1 MSIYMEERI
10 GRIVDLAKSGNSN
23 AMRTLYDMNR
33 QKIMNLA
40 LKYTGNREDAEEIL
54 HDTFITAFSALNKN
68 KLKDP
73 QKFHSWLYRIGMN
86 TSIDFLRREKKHRY
100 TEVDEGNLQDKSRSG
115 IDPEEEI
122 INKEKNEKIKNAIS
136 TLSPRQK
143 MIFTLKHHQQMKI
156 REIAE
161 SLGCSEGNV
170 KTQLFRAIRSIRS
183 ELKLSLKEKSL

>member
-54 HDTFITAFSALNKN
+54 HNTFITAFSALHKN
-68 KLKDP
+68 KLKDS

-86 TSIDFLRREKKHRY
+86 SSIDFLRREKKHRY
-100 TEVDEGNLQDKSRSG
+100 TDIDERNLRDKSKSG

-122 INKEKNEKIKNAIS
+122 INKEKSEKITKAIS
-136 TLSPRQK
+136 TLAPRQR

-156 REIAE
+156 REIAD

-170 KTQLFRAIRSIRS
+170 KTQLFRAVRTIRS
-183 ELKLSLKEKSL
+183 ELKISLMEE

>member
-10 GRIVDLAKSGNSN
+10 GRVVDLAKSGNNN

-33 QKIMNLA
+33 KKILNLA
-40 LKYTGNREDAEEIL
+40 FKYTGNREDAEEIL
-54 HDTFITAFSALNKN
+54 HDTFITAFSALNRN
-68 KLKDP
+68 KLKDH

-100 TEVDEGNLQDKSRSG
+100 TEVDEGNLQDKSKSG

-122 INKEKNEKIKNAIS
+122 IDKEKSEKITNAIS

-156 REIAE
+156 REIAD

-170 KTQLFRAIRSIRS
+170 KTQLFRAVRAIRS
-183 ELKLSLKEKSL
+183 ELKISLTEELL